1 MCPSQSLVEVDGEKA
16 KDEQQAEMKK
26 KNPAMQFLLEQ
37 VVVWLSEQ
45 GREDTEHLVEML
57 FSSLCCCSSQET
69 TRILNHVTTV
79 LRRSWSSGTRTRRA
93 SSLTSTLS
101 FQMEFHWRII
111 LQIIKRVCVIVQA
124 CINERH
130 QPQESH
136 SDWHQSSAVCLC
148 RRAPIRRR

>member
-16 KDEQQAEMKK
+16 KDEQQAEMNK

-37 VVVWLSEQ
+37 VVVWLSEK

-79 LRRSWSSGTRTRRA
+79 LRRSWSSHTRTR
-93 SSLTSTLS
+93 
-101 FQMEFHWRII
+101 
-111 LQIIKRVCVIVQA
+111 
-124 CINERH
+124 
-130 QPQESH
+130 
-136 SDWHQSSAVCLC
+136 
-148 RRAPIRRR
+148 

>member
-16 KDEQQAEMKK
+16 KDEQQAEMNKT
-26 KNPAMQFLLEQ
+26 NPAMQFLLEQ

-101 FQMEFHWRII
+101 FQMELHWRII
-111 LQIIKRVCVIVQA
+111 LQIIKRVCVTVQA

-130 QPQESH
+130 QPQVSH
-136 SDWHQSSAVCLC
+136 SDWYQSSAVCLC

>member
-16 KDEQQAEMKK
+16 KDEQQAGMNKT
-26 KNPAMQFLLEQ
+26 NPAMQFLLEQ

-101 FQMEFHWRII
+101 FQMELHWRII
-111 LQIIKRVCVIVQA
+111 LQIIKRVCVTVQA

-130 QPQESH
+130 QSQESH
-136 SDWHQSSAVCLC
+136 SD
-148 RRAPIRRR
+148 